1 MKNIAYSI
9 SDKKVFYSVLANKL
23 LMQRCFHYGD
33 LIVGDLTLC
42 DAESHHLR
50 DVIRIR
56 IGDEIAVLNGA
67 GKIGVGIIK
76 FFDRKSVIVGINKVV
91 LCGKRQLQIS
101 LVQAALLNN
110 NNDFIVREATAIGVS
125 EIIFFEAE
133 NSECKLHDKITNKL
147 NRWEAISV
155 GACKQSGN
163 PFLPKISFCK
173 NFFDFKTDEKFLK
186 LFGGLS
192 QKSKRLGDVLSE
204 NPNARHIYITI
215 GPEGDFSSREYEY
228 MRDNGFLECR
238 LTNNILRSES
248 AALYALSIV
257 DHFYNC

>member
-1 MKNIAYSI
+1 
-9 SDKKVFYSVLANKL
+9 
-23 LMQRCFHYGD
+23 MQRCFHYGD
-33 LIVGDLTLC
+33 LVVGDLTLC

-50 DVIRIR
+50 DVIRVR
-56 IGDEIAVLNGA
+56 ISDEIVVLNGA
-67 GKIGVGIIK
+67 GKIGVGAIK
-76 FFDRKSVIVGINKVV
+76 FFDRKSVIVGIDNVV
-91 LCGKRQLQIS
+91 LCSEPQLRIS

-133 NSECKLHDKITNKL
+133 NSECRLRDKIANKL

-163 PFLPKISFCK
+163 PFLLNISFCK
-173 NFFDFKTDEKFLK
+173 NFFDFRPNKNSLK
-186 LFGGLS
+186 LFGGLT
-192 QKSKRLGDVLSE
+192 QKSKRLGDVLRE

-228 MRDNGFLECR
+228 MRNNGFIECR